1 VRRVFPSLRN
11 YQRDWVRGDVVAG
24 LTVWAVLVPSALA
37 YATIAGV
44 PPVVG
49 LYTAPAALVLYAALG
64 SSRQLITGPSAAAAA
79 LSAAIVGNAVAGNGG
94 QFVATAAALAICVGL
109 AALVAG
115 VLRLG
120 FVANFI
126 SEPVLKGFIVGL
138 ALTVIAGQV
147 PKLFGVETGHGDFFE
162 RAWDFLTNI
171 DQTDGLTLLVGI
183 GSLAILFATPRVAP
197 ATPGTLVA
205 VVLGIVAVELFDLGD
220 HGVAIVGSI
229 NPGLPS
235 LALPDVSLNRFGGLT
250 AAALGVM
257 LVGYA
262 ESLGTAKTFAQRED
276 QQIDANRELISLG
289 AANLGAGI
297 SGGFAV
303 NGSLSKTAVNSTAG
317 GRTQLVGLI
326 AAGLTILTLF
336 LLTGFFESLPVATLA
351 AVVIAALVEL
361 IDFSTLRDY
370 YRVYTKRLGRAYG
383 FAARA
388 DFIAAVAAMLGV
400 MVFGV
405 LAGLF
410 TGVLISLL
418 LLLYRTSR
426 PPVAELGR
434 VPGASGHFSDLDRH
448 PENQRVDGVA
458 VLRIEGGLYF
468 ANATPLAAEIR
479 TAAHRDDVHAVVV
492 DAETVPFIDVTA
504 AQILD
509 QLARELQA
517 DGIRLVIARNIGQVR
532 DVVGTTLG
540 DSIIDT
546 AYPTV
551 DEAVTRVV
559 AAG

>member
-1 VRRVFPSLRN
+1 MSRVFPSLRN
-11 YQRDWVRGDVVAG
+11 YQRDWVRGDLVAG
-24 LTVWAVLVPSALA
+24 LTVWAVLIPSALA

-49 LYTAPAALVLYAALG
+49 LYTAPAALILYAALG
-64 SSRQLITGPSAAAAA
+64 SSRLLITGPSAAAAA
-79 LSAAIVGNAVAGNGG
+79 LSAAIVGNAVAGNGD
-94 QFVATAAALAICVGL
+94 QFVTTSAALAIGVGL
-109 AALVAG
+109 AALAAG

-120 FVANFI
+120 FLANFI
-126 SEPVLKGFIVGL
+126 SDPVLKGFIVGL
-138 ALTVIAGQV
+138 ALTVIVGQV

-162 RAWDFLTNI
+162 RVWDFLSNI
-171 DQTDGLTLLVGI
+171 DETDGLTLLVGI
-183 GSLAILFATPRVAP
+183 GSLAVVVGTPRVSP
-197 ATPGTLVA
+197 AIPGALVA
-205 VVLGIVAVELFDLGD
+205 VFLGIVAVEIFNLGD

-229 NPGLPS
+229 HPGLPS
-235 LALPDVSLNRFGGLT
+235 LDVPDVSLDRFGGLM
-250 AAALGVM
+250 AAAVGVM

-262 ESLGTAKTFAQRED
+262 ESLGTAKAFARRED
-276 QQIDANRELISLG
+276 PAIDANRELISLG

-326 AAGLTILTLF
+326 AAGLTLLTLF
-336 LLTGFFESLPVATLA
+336 LLTGFFEKLPVATLA
-351 AVVIAALVEL
+351 AVVIVALVDM
-361 IDFSTLRDY
+361 IDLSTLRDY
-370 YRVYTKRLGRAYG
+370 YRVYTSRLGRAYG

-400 MVFGV
+400 MVFGI

-434 VPGASGHFSDLDRH
+434 VPGESGHFSDLDRH
-448 PENQRVDGVA
+448 PENQRVEGIA
-458 VLRIEGGLYF
+458 VLRIESGLYF
-468 ANATPLAAEIR
+468 ANATPVATEIR
-479 TAAHRDDVHAVVV
+479 SAAHRDGIHAVVV
-492 DAETVPFIDVTA
+492 DAETIPFVDVTA
-504 AQILD
+504 VQVLD
-509 QLARELQA
+509 QLAQELRA
-517 DGIRLVIARNIGQVR
+517 DGVRLVIARNVGQVR
-532 DVVGTTLG
+532 DVVGAALG
-540 DSIIDT
+540 DSILDT

-559 AAG
+559 AER

>member
-1 VRRVFPSLRN
+1 
-11 YQRDWVRGDVVAG
+11 
-24 LTVWAVLVPSALA
+24 
-37 YATIAGV
+37 
-44 PPVVG
+44 
-49 LYTAPAALVLYAALG
+49 
-64 SSRQLITGPSAAAAA
+64 
-79 LSAAIVGNAVAGNGG
+79 
-94 QFVATAAALAICVGL
+94 
-109 AALVAG
+109 LVAG

-183 GSLAILFATPRVAP
+183 GSLAVLFATPRVAP
-197 ATPGTLVA
+197 AIPGTLVA

-235 LALPDVSLNRFGGLT
+235 LALPDVSLNRFGGLM

-262 ESLGTAKTFAQRED
+262 ESLGTAKTFAQREN

-336 LLTGFFESLPVATLA
+336 LLTGFFESLPEATLA

-361 IDFSTLRDY
+361 IDFSTLRNY

-383 FAARA
+383 IAARA

-479 TAAHRDDVHAVVV
+479 SAAHRDDVHAVVV

-551 DEAVTRVV
+551 DEAVRRVV
-559 AAG
+559 ADHGG